1 MAYKLRKTTT
11 ALSRL
16 HETNRSNSP
25 AVFYSALLYKTIEPT
40 AQVSCAISVSQ
51 KVFRSL
57 NRPILDDAAD
67 RRSDV
72 E

>member
-25 AVFYSALLYKTIEPT
+25 AAFYSSLLYKTIEPT
-40 AQVSCAISVSQ
+40 AHFMCDLRFAEGVSVL
-51 KVFRSL
+51 K
-57 NRPILDDAAD
+57 
-67 RRSDV
+67 
-72 E
+72 